1 MTGNGMGDPFIAH
14 QLNPVPSDSMG
25 QQFFPQGSSIPVT
38 GGSLNSSSSCSD
50 EVNLGAEK

>member
-1 MTGNGMGDPFIAH
+1 MGDPFIAH

-25 QQFFPQGSSIPVT
+25 QQFFPQGSSISVT